1 MKTESVE
8 ASRSRLSSGGVLLC
22 LALVVP
28 QAGCLSSEV
37 EEVAVEPTASMA
49 SEIIGGTVADVGEY
63 PWQAQLSVPGYSHYC
78 GGSLID
84 SDWVLTA
91 AHCVE
96 GLSAGSFTVRL
107 GLHQRSAPDSYV
119 QTRGVRRVV
128 RHPSYNSWTLENDV
142 ALLELST
149 PVTYTPR
156 VQPIALRETDAA
168 VGATARVSGWGNTS
182 PGSGASDLLMETL
195 LPVQDTA
202 TCNSAGTLPAT
213 VRDSMVCAG
222 YLNGTSGGCHGD
234 SGGPLVVES
243 GRFSGGWE
251 QIGIVSWGVGGSC
264 SSYTVFA
271 RVSRFVQWIR
281 GYTGP
286 VSVFG
291 DVNAD
296 GCVNDTDLNQVT
308 AAYGQTVPPADPAL
322 DLTRDGVINI
332 QDRLIVLQNY
342 GQGCP

>member
-8 ASRSRLSSGGVLLC
+8 TKWSRLGAGGVLLC
-22 LALVVP
+22 LALAVP
-28 QAGCLSSEV
+28 QVGCVPSEPEDV
-37 EEVAVEPTASMA
+37 SVEPTASVE
-49 SEIIGGTVADVGEY
+49 SDIIGGNAADVGEY
-63 PWQAQLSVPGYSHYC
+63 PWQAQLSIPGYSHWC

-84 SDWVLTA
+84 NDWVLTA
-91 AHCVE
+91 AHCVD
-96 GLSAGSFTVRL
+96 GISAGSFTVRL

-128 RHPSYNSWTLENDV
+128 RHPNFNGLLENDV
-142 ALLELST
+142 ALLELAS
-149 PVTYTPR
+149 PVTFTPR
-156 VQPIALRETDAA
+156 VQPIALRATDAA
-168 VGATARVSGWGNTS
+168 VGATARVSGWGNTY
-182 PGSGASDLLMETL
+182 PQSGASDVLMETL

-202 TCNSAGTLPAT
+202 TCNNAGTLPLT

-222 YLNGTSGGCHGD
+222 FVNGTSGGCHGD

-251 QIGIVSWGVGGSC
+251 QIGVVSWGVGGTC

-271 RVSRFVQWIR
+271 RVSRFVPWIR
-281 GYTGP
+281 GYTGT
-286 VSVFG
+286 VTVFG

-308 AAYGQTVPPADPAL
+308 AAFGQTVPPADPAL
-322 DLTRDGVINI
+322 DLTRDGIINI